1 MKRML
6 ALCVVPLA
14 LLVCGLACAQEGP
27 FPYQNPNLPVEERV
41 KDLLGRMTLEEKV
54 AQLGG
59 DQTGMSTPRNERL
72 GIPGFTMSDGPHG
85 VRTGKGTCFPPLLGM
100 GATWDPELMEQV
112 GSALGREFRARG
124 RYVALGPC
132 MNLIRDPRGGR
143 SFETFGEDPWHV
155 GRMAVAYVKGM
166 QRERCVA
173 TAKHYACNNQENG
186 RSGLPVQVDERVLRE
201 QYLPHFEAVIK
212 EGGCLAVMSAYNK
225 VNGFYCA
232 ENRHLQRDILKVD
245 WGFPGIV
252 MSDWGACHST
262 VPSILGGLDVEM
274 PRANFYGQPLLD
286 AVRKG
291 EVSEALIDDA
301 VRRILRVKFWAGAF
315 EQMPVADE
323 KLINTPATQA
333 LARQA
338 AREACVLLKNDGDL
352 LPLDRAKLK
361 SIAVFGPN
369 AATARPTGG
378 GSSRVTPYYAVSPL
392 DGIKSKL
399 GADFSVQYL
408 EGCSLEAFGN
418 ATAIPTGVLSPA
430 GGKPGETGLTAEF
443 FSNQELKGE
452 PVLRRVDKQVDF
464 NWASGAPDPKVP
476 KDHFS
481 VRWSGKITAPVTGQ
495 YQFTVAT
502 DDGVRLFV
510 DGKRLINWWQ
520 DHGEEQRSATY
531 NMEAGKSYDLR
542 MEYYENGALAVAR
555 LQWALPNQETGD
567 FSEVRDMAAK
577 ADACIVCVGT
587 SASIETEGRD
597 RAHLKL
603 AGLQDE
609 LVKAVAATNRNTIVC
624 VASGSAVLMDQW
636 VDQVPAVMQTWFGGQ
651 EQGNAIA
658 DVLFGDFNPCGKL
671 PLTLPRTEEQLPPFD
686 AKYETMGEG
695 RGYRYYEGKGLEPLF
710 AFGHGMSYTRFEYGP
725 LEVRPGAIASGK
737 RVRAGVEVRNVG
749 PRAGDEV
756 VQFYVRD
763 PECSVDRPQKELKAF
778 ARVHLEPGET
788 KRVMVHLGPEAMHF
802 WDVKTGQFVVEPG
815 RFDVLVGA
823 SSRDIRASACFVV
836 K

>member
-1 MKRML
+1 MNQIL
-6 ALCVVPLA
+6 ALCIVPVA
-14 LLVCGLACAQEGP
+14 LLLSGLACAQEGP
-27 FPYQNPNLPVEERV
+27 LPYQNPNLPIEERV

-59 DQTGMSTPRNERL
+59 DQTGMSTPRNDRL

-85 VRTGKGTCFPPLLGM
+85 VRTGKGTCFPTLLGM
-100 GATWDPELMEQV
+100 GATWDLQLMEQV
-112 GSALGREFRARG
+112 GGALGREFRAKG

-166 QRERCVA
+166 QREKCVA

-186 RSGLPVQVDERVLRE
+186 RGGLPVQVEERVLRE
-201 QYLPHFEAVIK
+201 EYLPHFEAVIR
-212 EGGCLAVMSAYNK
+212 EAGCLAVMAAYNK
-225 VNGFYCA
+225 VNGSYCA
-232 ENRHLQRDILKVD
+232 ENKHLLRDILKVD

-262 VPSILGGLDVEM
+262 VPSIVGGLDVEM
-274 PRANFYGQPLLD
+274 PHANFYGRSLLE
-286 AVRKG
+286 AVKKG

-301 VRRILRVKFWAGAF
+301 VSRVLRVKFWAGAF

-323 KLINTPATQA
+323 KLINTPATQE

-338 AREACVLLKNDGDL
+338 AREACVLLKNDGGL
-352 LPLDRAKLK
+352 LPLNRTRMKCL
-361 SIAVFGPN
+361 AVFGPN
-369 AATARPTGG
+369 AATPRPTGG

-392 DGIKSKL
+392 DGIKNKL
-399 GADFSVQYL
+399 GADINVQYL
-408 EGCSLEAFGN
+408 EGCSLEPFGP
-418 ATAIPTGVLSPA
+418 AQVIPTGVLTPPGGQA
-430 GGKPGETGLTAEF
+430 GDTGLRAEF
-443 FSNQELKGE
+443 FDNQELKGE

-464 NWASGAPDPKVP
+464 NWASGSPDAKVP

-481 VRWSGKITAPVTGQ
+481 ARWTGKIRAPVTGQ
-495 YQFTVAT
+495 YQFTVST

-520 DHGEEQRSATY
+520 DHGEEQRSATI
-531 NMEAGKSYDLR
+531 NLEAGKSYDLR
-542 MEYYENGALAVAR
+542 MEYYENGGLAVAR
-555 LQWALPNQETGD
+555 LLWSLPTEQTRD
-567 FSEVRDMAAK
+567 FTDVRNLAAN

-603 AGLQDE
+603 PGLQDD
-609 LVKAVAATNRNTIVC
+609 LVKAVAAANPNTVVC
-624 VASGSAVLMDQW
+624 VVSGSAVLMNEW
-636 VDQVPAVMQTWFGGQ
+636 AEQVPAILQTWFGGQ
-651 EQGNAIA
+651 EQGNALA

-686 AKYETMGEG
+686 AKYETMGES
-695 RGYRYYEGKGLEPLF
+695 RGYRYYDARNLEPLF
-710 AFGHGMSYTRFEYGP
+710 PFGHGLSYTKFEYGT
-725 LEVRPGAIASGK
+725 LDVRPRVIRNGQ
-737 RVRAGVEVRNVG
+737 RVRAAVEVRNVG
-749 PRAGDEV
+749 QRAGDEV

-763 PECSVDRPQKELKAF
+763 PVCSVDRPPKELKAF
-778 ARVHLEPGET
+778 ARVHLEPGEA
-788 KRVMVHLGPEAMHF
+788 KRVMVHLGPEALHF
-802 WDVKTGQFVVEPG
+802 WDAKTGQFVVEPG

-823 SSRDIRASACFVV
+823 SSRDIRGSASFVV
-836 K
+836 N